1 MLLKA
6 GMTRADFNDLVR
18 QLNRNLYGYAFRILR
33 NQEEAEDAV
42 QEVFIKLWNMGSKL
56 DEYNSIGA
64 LATTMI
70 KNFCIDQI
78 RKKKH
83 FIQDEN
89 EQQDFQN
96 RENVSPYELMERR
109 ESEDILHHIIEQLP
123 DIYKNAIRLREIEGL
138 SYEEI
143 ADKTEQNINTLRV
156 TLSRARKMIRE
167 EFNKY
172 QYERRGIKEVNRKVL

>member
-1 MLLKA
+1 
-6 GMTRADFNDLVR
+6 MTRADFNNLVR

-33 NQEEAEDAV
+33 NQEDAEDAV
-42 QEVFIKLWNMGSKL
+42 QEVFIKLWNLGKKL

-83 FIQDEN
+83 FLKTEDVSQDIINIDN
-89 EQQDFQN
+89 E
-96 RENVSPYELMERR
+96 SPYMLMESR
-109 ESEDILHHIIEQLP
+109 ESGDIIDRIIDQLP
-123 DIYKNAIRLREIEGL
+123 DIYKVVIQLREIEGL

-143 ADKTEQNINTLRV
+143 VDETHQNINTLRV
-156 TLSRARKMIRE
+156 TISRARKMIRE

-172 QYERRGIKEVNRKVL
+172 QYERRGIKEVDRKIL

>member
-1 MLLKA
+1 
-6 GMTRADFNDLVR
+6 MTRADFNDLVR

-42 QEVFIKLWNMGSKL
+42 QEVFIKLWNLGKKL

-83 FIQDEN
+83 FLQEEHEGQDIKNIDN
-89 EQQDFQN
+89 E
-96 RENVSPYELMERR
+96 SPYELMESR
-109 ESEDILHHIIEQLP
+109 ESEDILHHIIDQLP
-123 DIYKNAIRLREIEGL
+123 DIYKDVIRLREIEGL

-172 QYERRGIKEVNRKVL
+172 QYERRGIKEVDRKVL